1 MMQGKFRVIVE
12 NLPPDMDWKE
22 LKDLGVM
29 FAKAGQC
36 TFARTNSNRSGELE
50 YTHLEDMEKAIKELD
65 RRRFSGNDTR
75 LTAYEQRR

>member
-1 MMQGKFRVIVE
+1 MVQGKYRVMVE

-50 YTHLEDMEKAIKELD
+50 YTALEDMDRAIKELD
-65 RRRFSGNDTR
+65 RRRFSGNGDR
-75 LTAYEQRR
+75 LIAYEQRR